1 MITVRDIIGD
11 KAFSDLTWGQVL
23 NKASRLAVERRDC
36 IVAVKP
42 GIEIEDGVIQELG
55 RRAGAGY
62 ILTPT
67 VVDAKNT
74 RLELTHRLAA
84 GFPDM
89 KYAMGTHDPGQG
101 MEALVCFDHGV
112 IAAPWEALADVGAFD
127 PGFIEYLC
135 ICDWTVRARWQGY
148 SVHLAHDL
156 TVTALNPP
164 PFTAVYRDRE
174 AQMAILD
181 RAHFERKWGGAVLK
195 NVME

>member
-1 MITVRDIIGD
+1 MITVDNILHG
-11 KAFSDLTWGQVL
+11 KAYSPLTWAQVL
-23 NKASRLAVERRDC
+23 NQAARLAIIEHQHL
-36 IVAVKP
+36 VAVKP
-42 GIEIEDGVIQELG
+42 GVEIETGVVQELG
-55 RRAGAGY
+55 RRAGNGY

-67 VVDAKNT
+67 VIDPKNT

-127 PGFIEYLC
+127 PGYIEYLC

-148 SVHLAHDL
+148 TVHLAHDL

>member
-1 MITVRDIIGD
+1 MITVNDILHG
-11 KAFSDLTWGQVL
+11 KSYTELTWGQVL

-181 RAHFERKWGGAVLK
+181 RAHFERKWGGAVLR
-195 NVME
+195 NLMQ